1 MESLSNHQ
9 IEQATQWRLGS
20 VKNNTAYTLHHTLP
34 QSQAWQGLDVFDSR
48 GHIQIE
54 DDLHQKWHHLFH
66 NMMPHQ
72 QLIMRLAINRSSL
85 SDQVKDTLLS
95 IKVDDFYKKEL
106 RK

>member
-1 MESLSNHQ
+1 MESLSNDK
-9 IEQATQWRLGS
+9 IENITKWKLGS

-54 DDLHQKWHHLFH
+54 DDLHNKWHQLFH
-66 NMMPHQ
+66 NMIPHQ
-72 QLIMRLAINRSSL
+72 QLIMRLAINRPSL
-85 SDQVKDTLLS
+85 SDQVKKTLLD
-95 IKVDDFYKKEL
+95 INIDDFYKKEL

>member
-1 MESLSNHQ
+1 M
-9 IEQATQWRLGS
+9 
-20 VKNNTAYTLHHTLP
+20 
-34 QSQAWQGLDVFDSR
+34 FDSR